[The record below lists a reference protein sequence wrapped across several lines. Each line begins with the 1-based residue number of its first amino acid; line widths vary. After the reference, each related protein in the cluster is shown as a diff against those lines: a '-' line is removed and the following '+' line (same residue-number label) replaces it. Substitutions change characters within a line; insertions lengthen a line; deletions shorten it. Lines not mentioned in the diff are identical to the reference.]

1 MNSRARVQAT
11 TKNLFSPGIEYLA
24 SKLASFPC
32 QVSWQIYLLAR
43 LGWTR
48 FLWRVILASVNN
60 LNKLPWHVFL
70 GTVLDCIAVTLFF
83 DKWFVTE
90 ELVESFPY
98 REDNKNSSTKT
109 SFVSEQHLITQATT
123 SLPKVSRTNWTKKNC
138 NFGNRMLNGFR
149 FGVVSSI
156 RNRISQE

>member
-90 ELVESFPY
+90 ELVEIVPY
-98 REDNKNSSTKT
+98 REDHKNSSRKT
-109 SFVSEQHLITQATT
+109 SFVSNTWFLRPQPASQKCQEQIEQKKL
-123 SLPKVSRTNWTKKNC
+123 LLWKPNVEWVS
-138 NFGNRMLNGFR
+138 FR
-149 FGVVSSI
+149 SSI
-156 RNRISQE
+156 IYQKQISQE